1 MDPVQWLAVHVDPFE
16 RYIARRSP
24 ARVKGR
30 PPFGSMRYPASTSL
44 SQEGAGRPASLQTA
58 SLERQRMDPLER
70 DEIEAEF
77 FRAYQSI
84 LERHSDVLAA
94 KAEELIAHGRVSI
107 ATDHGVMEARLVR
120 FWNRSGAID
129 LRYEGGSSISRIS
142 RMELRNVADLVMD
155 YLAMA
160 LANAQAQPIID

>member
-24 ARVKGR
+24 ARVKGQ
-30 PPFGSMRYPASTSL
+30 PPRGSMSYPASAPL
-44 SQEGAGRPASLQTA
+44 SHEGADHPASLQTA
-58 SLERQRMDPLER
+58 PLERPRMDPHER

-77 FRAYQSI
+77 FRAYRSI

-94 KAEELIAHGRVSI
+94 KAEELIAQGRTNMD
-107 ATDHGVMEARLVR
+107 TDHGAMEARLVR
-120 FWNRSGAID
+120 FWNGSGAID

-142 RMELRNVADLVMD
+142 RRGLQSVAGLIVDN
-155 YLAMA
+155 LAMA
-160 LANAQAQPIID
+160 LANAAAEPTTS